1 MADILKSAQTQID
14 DAAGQIGATPT
25 PSIPPPPVPKAQDSN
40 HSEKLP
46 LLASPEETL
55 LPSAASSLTSPG
67 ESETI
72 LKDLHLPFSSHAESH
87 MTEEKPTE
95 TDNAPGE
102 PLPAPVIHPAIHKK
116 RGNKFLL
123 LAVLLFLFATI
134 PLAVFFVSQQGQL
147 ADLRGKAQVPGPYPG
162 QPCSPPNAIQCFADQ
177 KKHWCDPATNTWS
190 TGGDSCIGTNKCVI
204 SDYFCDGIQCT
215 ARNAMLNNGTC
226 GNVPSTSTNCNPR
239 CNGEVTNQ
247 CQNGE
252 QNRDQGKVLV
262 CTCSQGCSYKK
273 DDTEGSGGS
282 GWVCDENCN
291 VYDNDKIPSLGSC
304 YQIDFVHQGTNQ
316 YCGVKTIQ
324 CDGSC
329 QTGATDPTP
338 TPGET
343 NPTPTPTPP
352 LESTPTPTPIPGGT
366 CEVIKVYSVEDTD
379 ITQEI
384 KDGTK
389 KLALGEQII
398 LATSIG
404 SATKA
409 RFRIQGIADWTENN
423 PDETTETEYRL
434 SITIPT
440 TLTQAQG
447 TFEVEVFVDD
457 QWK

>member
-1 MADILKSAQTQID
+1 MADILKSAQAQID
-14 DAAGQIGATPT
+14 DAAGQVSVSPQ
-25 PSIPPPPVPKAQDSN
+25 PSSPPPQP
-40 HSEKLP
+40 
-46 LLASPEETL
+46 SPEL
-55 LPSAASSLTSPG
+55 N
-67 ESETI
+67 
-72 LKDLHLPFSSHAESH
+72 LPFSSRAEPHA
-87 MTEEKPTE
+87 MEEKPTE

-102 PLPAPVIHPAIHKK
+102 PPPVPVIPPAIKKK

-134 PLAVFFVSQQGQL
+134 PLAVFFISQQSQL

-177 KKHWCDPATNTWS
+177 KKHWCDPSTNTWS
-190 TGGDSCIGTNKCVI
+190 TGGDACIGSNKCVI
-204 SDYFCDGIQCT
+204 SDYFCEGTQCT

-226 GNVPSTSTNCNPR
+226 GNVPSTDTNCTPR
-239 CNGEVTNQ
+239 CDGGGTNQ

-252 QNRDQGKVLV
+252 QNRDQGRVLV
-262 CTCSQGCSYKK
+262 CTCAQGCSYKN

-291 VYDNDKIPSLGSC
+291 VYDNDKIPALGSC

-329 QTGATDPTP
+329 QTDVIVPTA
-338 TPGET
+338 TPGG

-352 LESTPTPTPIPGGT
+352 PESTPTPTPIPGGT

-389 KLALGEQII
+389 KLALGEQIV

-409 RFRIQGIADWTENN
+409 RFRIQGIADWTQNN

-434 SITIPT
+434 TITIPT